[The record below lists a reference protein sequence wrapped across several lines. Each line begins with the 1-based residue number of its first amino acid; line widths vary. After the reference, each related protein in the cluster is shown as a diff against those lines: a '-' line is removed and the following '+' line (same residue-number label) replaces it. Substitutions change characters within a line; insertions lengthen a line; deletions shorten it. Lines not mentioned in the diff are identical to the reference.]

1 MARKNV
7 FVSMGFPY
15 TESIEGSWTR
25 LSNYFAHAMLNH
37 VL

>member
-15 TESIEGSWTR
+15 TESHRGF
-25 LSNYFAHAMLNH
+25 LDALHAMLNH